1 MFSRTNRLQSVSSA
15 GRAAIF
21 VTMLAASGLLAVTSG
36 AIAQTRG
43 IGSIIARTGLTPL
56 DIETLEA
63 ASKKLYEAEPIRAG
77 KSVPWRNEKS
87 GAEGTVRLDEY
98 DGACIRL
105 GHTATVPGKANKVM
119 FVVLRCRGGDGQWR
133 MQEVLNLKY

>member
-1 MFSRTNRLQSVSSA
+1 M
-15 GRAAIF
+15 
-21 VTMLAASGLLAVTSG
+21 
-36 AIAQTRG
+36 
-43 IGSIIARTGLTPL
+43 
-56 DIETLEA
+56 
-63 ASKKLYEAEPIRAG
+63 
-77 KSVPWRNEKS
+77 PWRNEKS